1 MVEISNGYVRKDKG
15 YWRAVVCYQY
25 GGAQRKVSKSTRVR
39 CHPDRRDASGRITH
53 RDNRGKGAAEEFLRR
68 WRDELVAELAREPE
82 PEASE
87 TSLYDYARGYY
98 DLLHVKESTRSG
110 YRAALSHL
118 ASTDA
123 DNARLRDLTASD
135 QGRITELEG
144 QASALTAV
152 HEELAARV
160 CELEG
165 AAAESDQ
172 LRARLMEADEH
183 LRGRVGKLEESRR
196 ARDELAARLED
207 ALTEAGRERKSR
219 EDSERLVRQLSER
232 LRRYATSGRTCDGA
246 DGEEDAITWRAFE
259 TDHHP
264 ISDAPTPEA
273 ADREGAWRLP
283 RLRDKVANS
292 VAASRALRRND
303 H

>member
-68 WRDELVAELAREPE
+68 WRDEL
-82 PEASE
+82 
-87 TSLYDYARGYY
+87 
-98 DLLHVKESTRSG
+98 
-110 YRAALSHL
+110 
-118 ASTDA
+118 
-123 DNARLRDLTASD
+123 
-135 QGRITELEG
+135 
-144 QASALTAV
+144 
-152 HEELAARV
+152 
-160 CELEG
+160 EG

-183 LRGRVGKLEESRR
+183 LRGLAGKLEESRR